1 MGHHYFVAASWNP
14 GMAHRPRDRVD
25 LVALIRFLRPALSDP
40 EGVAFEYEVLE

>member
-25 LVALIRFLRPALSDP
+25 LSPDPLSFRPALSDP